1 VIIITGR
8 NFGIIAT
15 DYKIIIIEER
25 QMIIIQNHD
34 DNIITNIVIL
44 GL

>member
-25 QMIIIQNHD
+25 QMIIIQNK
-34 DNIITNIVIL
+34 DNKTQKIEGNCGV
-44 GL
+44 